1 MIRLYSLCGVIILMQ
16 LFTSSLF
23 AQTTSWKGTIST
35 AWRDSANWTNGVPSS
50 GKDAI
55 VGDASFTGSFQPLIS
70 RSATARSLTI
80 GGAVA
85 TTLTASKNLT
95 VSGNIII
102 NANGT
107 ISQGKATLTLTGN
120 WTNNGSYTT
129 TNNTANVIMAG
140 IAQTIGGT
148 VTTTFRKLTVNVGST
163 VTLARAVN
171 VTGSGSLLTVK
182 GILQPGESPTYL
194 VTAGA
199 LTVDANAVLKVYAT
213 TFAGNYT
220 VSGTTTLNAGSTVEY
235 AAAGNQ
241 TVLHTLTY
249 GTLRISG
256 SGIKSL
262 AGNLTPLASS
272 LSTSGNVY
280 VAAGT
285 LDLSTFTANR
295 GATVAGGTFTVLNGA
310 TLKIG
315 GTNGFPTNYATRTLS
330 LTSTVEYAGTAQTV
344 LANTYGNLT
353 LSSSSGAATKTF
365 PATPFTIAGNLT
377 ATIGSGT
384 SISFTAAAALT
395 ISGNVLLG
403 ASTTF
408 NGSSFSHTVAGNWTN
423 NGTFTGSTSTVTFT
437 GAGTTLSGTGANNF
451 NDITFSASNITAAAT
466 TSLNIAGDFAT
477 TGAGIF
483 THLSGGT
490 TTFTGTTKTISG
502 TGITFDNLSVT
513 GSIST
518 TSTLTLTG
526 NLTVGG
532 TFNQTAGVF
541 TMSGTAKTISGSGSK
556 SFTDLDITGT
566 ITTAVNFSITSALD
580 VSGSFT
586 ATAGTATFTGTSS
599 LSGTANLFNVT
610 LNGTSLQLSTNAV
623 LGIAGV
629 YTVTAGALNV
639 TSTIPNT
646 VNFNGTGAQIIN
658 GGTYHHLTLSNGNT
672 KTAGATITTNGH
684 ITIAASTTFSAGNFT
699 HTVNG
704 NWINQGSFTPGTS
717 TITFAGNLQSLISGA
732 TTFATLTVNK
742 ASGVIEVDLQNNI
755 TAGTINMTSGLLSTG
770 NNTAT
775 ITTTRNGNGIILGN
789 IQRTHAFTTGTAYAF
804 ESPFNTITF
813 SSIGVAVPSVTVSV
827 TRSGI
832 GDFPFGSAINRQYNI
847 SIPTGTYTAVL
858 RLHYEEDELNGNSET
873 TMPLWNHTGAAWT
886 SAGKTSNSAASNYVE
901 LSGLGNIATRW
912 TLSDASNVTR
922 WTGSVSSD
930 WNTAGNWVAVQGSPG
945 AVPTANDI
953 VEIGTGAFIN
963 QPIITTAA
971 SVKSISFGSAQAAT
985 LTLNTGGSL
994 TTAGNIAGTWS
1005 GNATHTINAGAQTVT
1020 INGDLIL
1027 SDGTAGHAINLNIST
1042 GTVGVSGSITQSGG
1056 ANIIFSGAGTL
1067 SAGNNFNYVSG
1078 TFTPATGTVIY
1089 NGTNAQNIAGV
1100 SYHHLTINKSSGI
1113 ASVNTAIPLTGN
1125 LSLQGG
1131 TLELLANAT
1140 VAGDVS
1146 IGAGTLLA
1154 DVSATITTGGNWTN
1168 NGSFTPGS
1176 GTVTL
1181 NGNGAQAITASTF
1194 NSLVINKSSGTAS
1207 LTGNMVINSDLI
1219 VNAGTLDMGSF
1230 TANRSTTGG
1239 NCTLAAGTTLLV
1251 GGAANFPADYDIYNL
1266 ATSSTVHYNGTGTQT
1281 VAGNIYGNLLFSN
1294 GGSNAKTLAGPATI
1308 NGDLTINSGATFN
1321 AGGSYSIGLGGNW
1334 VNNGTFVPATSTLL
1348 LNGTAKT
1355 ISGNTTFNRITV
1367 YGSYTV
1373 NNSDIVYNGL
1383 LNVTS
1388 TGSYTAGSGNATV
1401 NGDLT
1406 NSGSLTSTG
1415 VTTFTGTTVQTIR
1428 FINAIVSNSA
1438 GVINFNGNVSPVLN
1452 STSTPTYANL
1462 NINNTAGI
1470 NPSVNWLVLVSFTI
1484 SNGATFNGGT
1494 HLHTIRGNFTNN
1506 GTVTSTGTLLFDPS
1520 TAVTVNFGPS
1530 FSSTGTLILDGAGLI
1545 TLAGT
1550 PTALNNVEI
1559 ESTAGIT
1566 PPTGWSMSG
1575 NFTVNSD
1582 AIFNAGSNSYTV
1594 AGNIESNGTLN
1605 GGTSTFNMTAAAGLI
1620 SGSPGTHFYNFTV
1633 AGNVA
1638 AQTNFQVDH
1647 DFTNNGVFNATEAE
1661 LVMTGNTP
1669 GTITGTTNPSTIAQ
1683 LNINKLY
1690 NVPVTL
1696 ARNLT
1701 TITNLHLTKGILD
1714 ASSFTLTQDAT
1725 DGGVLAIDD
1734 SATLKI
1740 GGTNTLPVFDEYEL
1754 DTLSTVDYAGTTQS
1768 IATNVTYG
1776 NLTVSTAGVKTPGAA
1791 LTMLHDFSLSNGIF
1805 TGGSF
1810 THLLGGDWNMTSGT
1824 FTNTGTTIQLNGL
1837 DSQYI
1842 FSTGAF
1848 NNLTINKTAGPA
1860 LLAGNVTV
1868 NNTLGFTTG
1877 KLWLMNN
1884 NLTMGS
1890 TATITGASATNYI
1903 IADGAGTLIQPVA
1916 NGSNKAFPVGTAAQY
1931 IPATVAL
1938 TAGSVAD
1945 NISVRVLDN
1954 AYSDGDTGP
1963 AVTSGAVDATWLIGE
1978 SVAGGSNATI
1988 TLQWPGVLELPGFTR
2003 SASRLAH
2010 YLSNSWDYG
2019 PGDLAAAGTDPYTLT
2034 RAGFTSFS
2042 PFAVSS
2048 MLALPV
2054 TWLNI
2059 SGKNKGRDNEVSWST
2074 ANETNNEYF
2083 VVEVSLNGRDFT
2095 EAGRVPGA
2103 NNSLYEQ
2110 HYTFLHKNVS
2120 YTEAWY
2126 RIKQVDINGRF
2137 SYSRVIKIV
2146 TGEQLRSGLVYI
2158 TNPARQTITA
2168 LIRAERAYRTNM
2180 LIVDAAGRVLHR
2192 QSVPFN
2198 TGNNIIDIN
2207 VARHPAGIY
2216 FLQYLDEHGNRQVT
2230 KFIKQ

>member
-1 MIRLYSLCGVIILMQ
+1 MIRLYSLPGVIILLQ
-16 LFTSSLF
+16 LFSLSLY
-23 AQTTSWKGTIST
+23 AQTTSWKGTVST
-35 AWRDSANWTNGVPSS
+35 SWRDSSNWTNGVPTST
-50 GKDAI
+50 KDAI
-55 VGDASFTGSFQPLIS
+55 IGDASFTGSFQPVIS
-70 RSATARSLTI
+70 RSATAKSLTL
-80 GGAVA
+80 GGTNAS
-85 TTLTASKNLT
+85 TLTLSRNLT
-95 VSGNIII
+95 VSGDITITG
-102 NANGT
+102 NGT
-107 ISQGKATLTLTGN
+107 VSQGKATISLTGN
-120 WTNNGSYTT
+120 WTNNGTYSATST
-129 TNNTANVIMAG
+129 SSNVVMAG

-148 VTTTFRKLTVNVGST
+148 VTTTFRRLTINVGST

-171 VTGSGSLLTVK
+171 VTGSSSLLTVK

-199 LTVDANAVLKVYAT
+199 LTVDANAILKVYAA

-241 TVLHTLTY
+241 TVSNTLTY

-256 SGIKSL
+256 SGTKTL
-262 AGNLTPLASS
+262 AGNLPALASS
-272 LSTSGNVY
+272 LSTAGNIY

-315 GTNGFPTNYATRTLS
+315 GTNGFPTNYTTRTLS

-353 LSSSSGAATKTF
+353 LSSSAGAVTKTF

-377 ATIGSGT
+377 ATIGSGP
-384 SISFTAAAALT
+384 SVSFTAAAALT
-395 ISGNVLLG
+395 ISGNVVLG
-403 ASTTF
+403 PSTTF
-408 NGSSFSHTVAGNWTN
+408 NGSSYSHTVGGNWTN
-423 NGTFTGSTSTVTFT
+423 NGTFTGSTSTVNFT
-437 GAGTTLSGTGANNF
+437 GAGTVLSGTGVNNF

-466 TSLNIAGDFAT
+466 TALSIAGNFAT
-477 TGAGIF
+477 TSAGIF

-490 TTFTGTTKTISG
+490 TTFTGTSKTITG
-502 TGITFDNLSVT
+502 TDITFDNLSVT
-513 GSIST
+513 GSVST
-518 TSTLTLTG
+518 TSSLTLTG

-532 TFNQTAGVF
+532 TLSQTAGTF
-541 TMSGTAKTISGSGSK
+541 TMTGTSKTISGAGTK
-556 SFTDLDITGT
+556 AFYDLDISGT
-566 ITTAVNFSITSALD
+566 VTTAVSFSVAFAMD

-610 LNGTSLQLSTNAV
+610 LNGTSFQLSTNAV
-623 LGIAGV
+623 LGIANV
-629 YTVTAGALNV
+629 YTVTAGTLNV
-639 TSTIPNT
+639 TSTTPNT
-646 VNFNGTGAQIIN
+646 VNFNGTGGQTVN

-672 KTAGATITTNGH
+672 KTAGAAITTNGH
-684 ITIAASTTFSAGNFT
+684 ITIGTSTTFSAGNFT

-704 NWINQGSFTPGTS
+704 NWVNQGNFTPGTG
-717 TITFAGNLQSLISGA
+717 TITFGGNLPSFITGA
-732 TTFATLTVNK
+732 TTFNTLTINK
-742 ASGVIEVDLQNNI
+742 ASGAIEVGLQNNVN
-755 TAGTINMTSGLLSTG
+755 AGTINMTSGTLNTGSSTV
-770 NNTAT
+770 N
-775 ITTTRNGNGIILGN
+775 ITTTRTGNGIILGN
-789 IQRTHAFTTGTAYAF
+789 IQRTHAFAASTAYAF

-813 SSIGVAVPSVTVSV
+813 SSITVAVPSVTVSV
-827 TRSGI
+827 TRAGI

-847 SIPTGTYTAVL
+847 SVPSGSYTAVL
-858 RLHYEEDELNGNSET
+858 RLHYEDDELNGNVET

-886 SAGKTSNSAASNYVE
+886 NAGKTSNSTASNYVE
-901 LSGLGNIATRW
+901 LSGLSNIASRW

-922 WTGSVSSD
+922 WTGAASSD

-963 QPIITTAA
+963 QPAIATAA
-971 SVKSISFGSAQAAT
+971 SAKSISFGSAQAAT

-994 TTAGNIAGTWS
+994 TTAGNIAGSWS
-1005 GNATHTINAGAQTVT
+1005 SNATHTINAGAQTITV
-1020 INGDLIL
+1020 NGDLIL

-1042 GTVGVSGSITQSGG
+1042 GTVGVSGAITQSGS

-1067 SAGNNFNYVSG
+1067 SAGNNFNYVNG

-1089 NGTNAQNIAGV
+1089 NGANAQSVAGV
-1100 SYHHLTINKSSGI
+1100 SYHHLTINKSGGI

-1125 LSLQGG
+1125 LTLQGG
-1131 TLELLANAT
+1131 TLELLANTT
-1140 VAGDVS
+1140 VAGNVS
-1146 IGAGTLLA
+1146 IGAGTLLTGG
-1154 DVSATITTGGNWTN
+1154 SITIATGGNWTN

-1176 GTVTL
+1176 GTLLL
-1181 NGNGAQAITASTF
+1181 NGTGAQAVTATTF
-1194 NSLVINKSSGTAS
+1194 NNLVINKTSGTAS
-1207 LTGNMVINSDLI
+1207 LTGNVVINSDLS
-1219 VNAGTLDMGSF
+1219 VNAGTLDISSF
-1230 TANRSTTGG
+1230 TASRSTTGG
-1239 NCTLAAGTTLLV
+1239 NFTLAAGTTLLV
-1251 GGAANFPADYDIYNL
+1251 GGAANFPASYNIYNL
-1266 ATSSTVHYNGTGTQT
+1266 AAGSTVHYNGTGTQT
-1281 VAGNIYGNLLFSN
+1281 VAGITYGHLLFSN
-1294 GGSNAKTLAGPATI
+1294 GGINAKTLAGPATV
-1308 NGDLTINSGATFN
+1308 NGDLTINSGATFG
-1321 AGGSYSIGLGGNW
+1321 AGGSNSIGLGGNW
-1334 VNNGTFVPATSTLL
+1334 VNNGSFVPATSTLL

-1355 ISGNTTFNRITV
+1355 INGNTTFNRITV

-1388 TGSYTAGSGNATV
+1388 TGSYAAGSGNATV

-1415 VTTFTGTTVQTIR
+1415 VTTFTGTAVQTIR

-1462 NINNTAGI
+1462 NVNNTAGV

-1484 SNGATFNGGT
+1484 GNGATFNGGT
-1494 HLHTIRGNFTNN
+1494 HTHTIRGNFTNN
-1506 GTVTSTGTLLFDPS
+1506 GTVTSTGTLWFDPLA
-1520 TAVTVNFGPS
+1520 AVTVNFGPS
-1530 FSSTGTLILDGAGLI
+1530 FSSTGTLILDGAAPI
-1545 TLAGT
+1545 TLVGT

-1566 PPTGWSMSG
+1566 PPTGWTMNG

-1594 AGNIESNGTLN
+1594 AGNIESNGILN
-1605 GGTSTFNMTAAAGLI
+1605 GGTSTFTMTSAAGLV

-1633 AGNVA
+1633 TGNVA
-1638 AQTNFQVDH
+1638 ANTNFQVDH
-1647 DFTNNGVFNATEAE
+1647 DFTNNGVFNATEGE
-1661 LVMTGNTP
+1661 LIMAGSTP

-1683 LNINKLY
+1683 LNINKVY

-1696 ARNLT
+1696 ARNIT
-1701 TITNLHLTKGILD
+1701 TLASLHLTKGILD
-1714 ASSFTLTQDAT
+1714 VGSFTLTQDAV
-1725 DGGVLAIDD
+1725 DGGELAIDD
-1734 SATLKI
+1734 SAVLKI
-1740 GGTNTLPVFDEYEL
+1740 GGTNTLPVFDVYEL

-1776 NLTVSTAGVKTPGAA
+1776 NLTVSTVGAKTPGAA
-1791 LTMLHDFSLSNGIF
+1791 LTMLNDFNLSNGTF
-1805 TGGSF
+1805 TGGNF

-1824 FTNTGTTIQLNGL
+1824 FTNTGTTIQLNGV

-1842 FSTGAF
+1842 FSSGPF

-1868 NNTLGFTTG
+1868 NNTLNFTAG
-1877 KLWLMNN
+1877 KLWLASN
-1884 NLTMGS
+1884 NLTMG
-1890 TATITGASATNYI
+1890 TTGAITGATATNYI
-1903 IADGAGTLIQPVA
+1903 VAEEAGTLVQPVT
-1916 NGSNKAFPVGTAAQY
+1916 NGGSKAFPVGTSLQY

-1938 TAGSVAD
+1938 TAGSVTD

-1954 AYSDGDTGP
+1954 AYFDGDTGP
-1963 AVTSGAVDATWLIGE
+1963 AATSGAVDATWLINE
-1978 SVAGGSNATI
+1978 SVAGGSVATI
-1988 TLQWPGVLELPGFTR
+1988 TLQWPGILELPGFAR
-2003 SASRLAH
+2003 GMSRLAH
-2010 YLSNSWDYG
+2010 YTSGNWDYG
-2019 PGDLAAAGTDPYTLT
+2019 PGNIAATGTDPYSVT
-2034 RAGFTSFS
+2034 RGGFTSFS

-2048 MLALPV
+2048 FLALPV

-2059 SGKNKGRDNEVSWST
+2059 SGKNNGRDNEIRWST

-2083 VVEVSLNGRDFT
+2083 AVEVSVNGIDFV
-2095 EAGRVPGA
+2095 EVGRVPGA
-2103 NNSLYEQ
+2103 NNSLFEQ
-2110 HYTFLHKNVS
+2110 HYTFVHKNVP

-2126 RIKQVDINGRF
+2126 RIKQVDINGRY
-2137 SYSRVIKIV
+2137 SYSRMVKV
-2146 TGEQLRSGLVYI
+2146 TTGEQLRSGLVYI
-2158 TNPARQTITA
+2158 ANPVQNRVTA
-2168 LIRAERAYRTNM
+2168 LIRAEKAYPANM
-2180 LIVDAAGRVLHR
+2180 LIVDAVGRVIHK
-2192 QSVPFN
+2192 QSIRLN
-2198 TGNNIIDIN
+2198 TGSNVVEISLARYPRGAYFVQYIDE
-2207 VARHPAGIY
+2207 Y
-2216 FLQYLDEHGNRQVT
+2216 GNRQVAR
-2230 KFIKQ
+2230 FVKQ